1 MMSESSSSSRSSSP
15 SRSRSSSVSRS
26 VSRVMNPDL
35 YSNQLL
41 FFKRNNP
48 ILRARRRVDEAGAG
62 TNSMDPTQ
70 VRLPSG
76 VSWLGFPPAGRRDG
90 LDGEDGL
97 EELDDE
103 NIMVYSAPGS
113 GEIRSRCLYA
123 MRFVAVV
130 IVPCPCHCCCYCCC
144 CWLDQRNRSQVFAFL
159 LYVMMAADF
168 ALLTFI
174 FERGKGAIQ
183 GSVTADSNS
192 YSAQLSYATTVL
204 VMLLGCA
211 GAALRDTRLLGVFLP
226 LFYVDSVLNVLRVYT
241 ILQFTH
247 FAVQIMICYV
257 AKLLKKNLMGAWF
270 APIN

>member
-113 GEIRSRCLYA
+113 
-123 MRFVAVV
+123 
-130 IVPCPCHCCCYCCC
+130 
-144 CWLDQRNRSQVFAFL
+144 DQRNRSQVFAFL